1 MKPLLSLGLG
11 SLLWVATAS
20 AQQSAGAGAGA
31 ASSASPAVSGSAVA
45 AAPSISTPP
54 VLRPVPGKPGL
65 RLDAEAKPRK
75 SKRKVA
81 YDYDGVFV
89 RASRMDRP
97 KDLISPKAPAEMGNG
112 EAHLSR
118 NPHTGRAEGIRLFG
132 IRY

>member
-1 MKPLLSLGLG
+1 MKPLLLAGLG
-11 SLLWVATAS
+11 SLLWMSTAS
-20 AQQSAGAGAGA
+20 AQQTTGT
-31 ASSASPAVSGSAVA
+31 SSSPGGTPAVSGSAVA

-54 VLRPVPGKPGL
+54 VLRPAPGKPGL

-89 RASRMDRP
+89 RASRMERP